1 MEQGRPRFE
10 AEGQPLNQSPHA
22 GSASVPHV
30 GTPTARRPRVHVI
43 GTGGS
48 ISCVGDS
55 RTDLIDYNY
64 ADRHLSIAEMTD
76 RVPEAAALAEIRTEQ
91 FMNVYGGDV
100 SPTQWLALARRIN
113 QIFQEDPATAGI
125 VVTHGTSTLEET
137 AYFLNLTVKSAKPV
151 VVTGAMRP
159 PTAMSTD
166 ADMNLYDAIR
176 VAAHPEAVGK
186 GVLVVLNNQIL
197 AARDAVKTSTSRL
210 ETFKSN
216 ELGVLGYADSDGEV
230 VFYRTPVRAHTLATE
245 FDPAS
250 IDALARVDIAH
261 AYSGVDGVAVE
272 AMVKAGA
279 RGLVGAGLGSGSAP
293 RAFLD
298 ALEAARQQGVIVVIG
313 SQAFNGRVMAKRAF
327 TERGFAVADN
337 LAPKKVRIL
346 LMLALATNRQ
356 LAEIQRMILNS

>member
-1 MEQGRPRFE
+1 M
-10 AEGQPLNQSPHA
+10 
-22 GSASVPHV
+22 SVAP
-30 GTPTARRPRVHVI
+30 PAPARRERPRVYLI

-48 ISCVGDS
+48 ISSIGES
-55 RTDLIDYNY
+55 RTDLIDYNH
-64 ADRHLSIAEMTD
+64 ADRHLSIEEMAA
-76 RVPEAAALAEIRTEQ
+76 RVPEAAAHAEIRTEQ
-91 FMNVYGGDV
+91 FLNVYGGDV
-100 SPTQWLALARRIN
+100 SPAQWLALARRIN
-113 QIFQEDPATAGI
+113 QIFREDPAATGI

-176 VAAHPEAVGK
+176 VAAHPDSGGK

-216 ELGVLGYADSDGEV
+216 ELGVLGYADSDGSV
-230 VFYRTPVRAHTLATE
+230 MFYRGPVRAHTTATE
-245 FDPAS
+245 FDPQRLES
-250 IDALARVDIAH
+250 LARVDIAY

-272 AMVKAGA
+272 ALVKAGA
-279 RGLVGAGLGSGSAP
+279 RGIVGAGLGSGSAP
-293 RAFLD
+293 RAFLN
-298 ALEAARQQGVIVVIG
+298 ALEAARKEGVAVVIA

-337 LAPKKVRIL
+337 LAPRKVRIL
-346 LMLALATNRQ
+346 LMVALASAPRP
-356 LAEIQRMILNS
+356 EDIQRTILTY

>member
-1 MEQGRPRFE
+1 MT
-10 AEGQPLNQSPHA
+10 ALA
-22 GSASVPHV
+22 
-30 GTPTARRPRVHVI
+30 TPERPRVYVI

-64 ADRHLSIAEMTD
+64 ADRHFSIEDMVG
-76 RVPEAAALAEIRTEQ
+76 RIPEAAAVADIRAEQ
-91 FMNVYGGDV
+91 FLNVYGGDV
-100 SPTQWLALARRIN
+100 SPAKWLDLARRVN
-113 QIFQEDPATAGI
+113 RIFREDPAASGV

-159 PTAMSTD
+159 PTAISTD

-176 VAAHPEAVGK
+176 VAAYPDAAGK
-186 GVLVVLNNQIL
+186 GALVVLNNEIL

-216 ELGVLGYADSDGEV
+216 ELGFLGYADSDGGV
-230 VFYRTPVRAHTLATE
+230 VFYRSPVRAHTVATE
-245 FDPAS
+245 FDT
-250 IDALARVDIAH
+250 DAFDELQRVDIAY

-272 AMVKAGA
+272 AFVKAGA
-279 RGLVGAGLGSGSAP
+279 TGLVGVGLGSGSAP

-298 ALEAARQQGVIVVIG
+298 ALGAARKQGVVVVLA
-313 SQAFNGRVMAKRAF
+313 SQSFNGRVMARRGF
-327 TERGFAVADN
+327 IERGFVVADN
-337 LAPKKVRIL
+337 LAPKKARIL
-346 LMLALATNRQ
+346 LMLALGGTRRP
-356 LAEIQRMILNS
+356 EDVQRMILTY

>member
-1 MEQGRPRFE
+1 MT
-10 AEGQPLNQSPHA
+10 ALA
-22 GSASVPHV
+22 
-30 GTPTARRPRVHVI
+30 TPERPRVYVI

-64 ADRHLSIAEMTD
+64 ADRHFSIEDMVG
-76 RVPEAAALAEIRTEQ
+76 RIPEAAAVADIRAEQ
-91 FMNVYGGDV
+91 FLNVYGGDV
-100 SPTQWLALARRIN
+100 SPAKWLDLARRVN
-113 QIFQEDPATAGI
+113 RIFREDPAASGV

-159 PTAMSTD
+159 PTAISTD

-176 VAAHPEAVGK
+176 VAAYPDAAGK
-186 GVLVVLNNQIL
+186 GVLVVLNNEIL

-216 ELGVLGYADSDGEV
+216 ELGFLGYADSDGGV
-230 VFYRTPVRAHTLATE
+230 VFYRSPVRAHTVATE
-245 FDPAS
+245 FDT
-250 IDALARVDIAH
+250 DAFEELQRVDIAY

-272 AMVKAGA
+272 AFVRAGA
-279 RGLVGAGLGSGSAP
+279 TGLVGVGLGSGSAP

-298 ALEAARQQGVIVVIG
+298 ALEAARKQGVVVVIA
-313 SQAFNGRVMAKRAF
+313 SQSFNGRVMARRGF
-327 TERGFAVADN
+327 IERGFVVADN
-337 LAPKKVRIL
+337 LAPKKARIL
-346 LMLALATNRQ
+346 LMLALGGTRRP
-356 LAEIQRMILNS
+356 EDVQRMILTY

>member
-1 MEQGRPRFE
+1 MT
-10 AEGQPLNQSPHA
+10 ALA
-22 GSASVPHV
+22 
-30 GTPTARRPRVHVI
+30 TPERPRVYVI

-64 ADRHLSIAEMTD
+64 ADRHFSIEDMVG
-76 RVPEAAALAEIRTEQ
+76 RIPEAAAVADIRAEQ
-91 FMNVYGGDV
+91 FLNVYGGDV
-100 SPTQWLALARRIN
+100 SPAKWLGLARRVN
-113 QIFQEDPATAGI
+113 RIFREDPAASGV

-159 PTAMSTD
+159 PTAISTD

-176 VAAHPEAVGK
+176 VAAYPDAAGK
-186 GVLVVLNNQIL
+186 GVLVVLNNEIL

-216 ELGVLGYADSDGEV
+216 ELGFLGYADSDGGV
-230 VFYRTPVRAHTLATE
+230 VFYRSPVRAHTVATE
-245 FDPAS
+245 FDT
-250 IDALARVDIAH
+250 DAFDELQRVDIAY

-272 AMVKAGA
+272 AFVKAGA
-279 RGLVGAGLGSGSAP
+279 TGLVGVGLGSGSAP

-298 ALEAARQQGVIVVIG
+298 ALEAARKQGVVVVIA
-313 SQAFNGRVMAKRAF
+313 SQSFNGRVMARRGF
-327 TERGFAVADN
+327 IERGFVVADN
-337 LAPKKVRIL
+337 LAPKKARIL
-346 LMLALATNRQ
+346 LMLALGGTRRP
-356 LAEIQRMILNS
+356 EDVQRMILTY